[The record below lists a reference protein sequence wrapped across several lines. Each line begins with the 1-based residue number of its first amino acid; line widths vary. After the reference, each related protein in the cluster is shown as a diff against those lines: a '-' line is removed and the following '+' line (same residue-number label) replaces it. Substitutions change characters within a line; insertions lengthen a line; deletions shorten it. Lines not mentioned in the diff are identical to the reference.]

1 MFNSRV
7 VLMVLGMGCATAVP
21 AAAQDRFEAGNQ
33 GYIGGYSTFGGYYD
47 TFGGYGGQYSY
58 GYRRYNGS
66 YSSTATVLS
75 VPLVGLSDTTDTC
88 SWLRKKAHDT
98 GSKKWR
104 ARYIACF
111 KGQ

>member
-1 MFNSRV
+1 MFNCRV
-7 VLMVLGMGCATAVP
+7 ALIALGVGCAMAGT
-21 AAAQDRFEAGNQ
+21 AAAQDRFEAGNR
-33 GYIGGYSTFGGYYD
+33 GYFGGYNSFGGYYD
-47 TFGGYGGQYSY
+47 TFGGYGGQNAY

-66 YSSTATVLS
+66 YSPTATVLS
-75 VPLVGLSDTTDTC
+75 IPLTGPTETVDTC

-104 ARYIACF
+104 ERYIACF

>member
-1 MFNSRV
+1 MAFV
-7 VLMVLGMGCATAVP
+7 ALGAVFAAIVP
-21 AAAQDRFEAGNQ
+21 ATAQDRFEAGSQ
-33 GYIGGYSTFGGYYD
+33 GFIGGYSNFGGYYD

-75 VPLVGLSDTTDTC
+75 VPLAGPTDTTDTC
-88 SWLRKKAHDT
+88 SYLRKKALAT